1 MSLRD
6 LLIALALCCGSLAT
20 GTGLCAQEP
29 PPQSS
34 PVVERATVE
43 ARLAVL
49 ANPEAEPERQ
59 VAAQRSLVRLGPG
72 GIVFLSSALL
82 DDTRPWSVRTG
93 AAWVLG
99 ELRSEVAIEALFKAW
114 NLKGSPGTFRVQV
127 AIALSTL
134 GERDPLRS
142 FLIPPQSDKIVVAKA
157 AIAVAN
163 LRDKDAVEALRAWE
177 ADEDIGAFVVL
188 ALGRLGASVD
198 QAVLRELMTE
208 PIFRDQA
215 AVALARLGDRTVM
228 LNLRFALSN
237 PDAFLRFEAVTLIR
251 RFRDKGALKE
261 LRKMARDDPD
271 PRVQQ
276 AASRAVRDL
285 DRR

>member
-6 LLIALALCCGSLAT
+6 LLIALALGCVSLAP
-20 GTGLCAQEP
+20 GADLCAQQP
-29 PPQSS
+29 PVQSS

-49 ANPEAEPERQ
+49 ADPEAEPERQ

-72 GIVFLSSALL
+72 GIVFLSAALL
-82 DDTRPWSVRTG
+82 DDKRPWSVRTG

-99 ELRSEVAIEALFKAW
+99 ELRSEVAIEPLHKAW
-114 NLKGSPGTFRVQV
+114 GLKGAPATFRVQV

-134 GERDPLRS
+134 GEREPLRS

-157 AIAVAN
+157 AIAAAN
-163 LRDKDAVEALRAWE
+163 LRDKDAVEALRSWE

-198 QAVLRELMTE
+198 QAALRELMTE

-228 LNLRFALSN
+228 LNLRFALAN

-261 LRKMARDDPD
+261 LRQMAKDDPD
-271 PRVQQ
+271 PRVRQ